1 MAFNRIFDVAD
12 SGTASAGS
20 DDIVGRFRSGHQL
33 SGRPIALTKWRVTG
47 ADPVALAT
55 VQEIMGGDEEPAK
68 WDTKS
73 DEAYEVFTTAGAVEI
88 ILDGPK
94 ALKTGMVLWGRK
106 GKIRECDGA
115 VQTDE
120 LHSECLCPSDLRE
133 RKEGAKNGTA
143 CEPSIQIYFRLALN
157 PELGKFKFFTGSWS
171 MAKEIWQAEERLAE
185 IDGPA
190 YATLTLELVEFTTKD
205 GKNVQYT
212 KPVLEVHDA
221 VEDEEAPF
229 G

>member
-1 MAFNRIFDVAD
+1 MAFRIFDVD
-12 SGTASAGS
+12 SSETKSASS
-20 DDIVGRFRSGHQL
+20 DDIVGRFRSGHQI
-33 SGRPIALTKWRVTG
+33 SGRPMALTEWRVTG
-47 ADPVALAT
+47 ADPVTLET
-55 VQEIMGGDEEPAK
+55 VREIMGGDEEPAK

-73 DEAYEVFTTAGAVEI
+73 DETYEVFTTSTTVEI

-115 VQTDE
+115 TQTDE
-120 LHSECLCPSDLRE
+120 GGSDCVCPSDMRE

-157 PELGKFKFFTGSWS
+157 PELGKFKFFTGSWT
-171 MAKEIWQAEERLAE
+171 MAKEIWKAEERLAE

-190 YATLTLELVEFTTKD
+190 HATLTLELVEFTTKD

-212 KPVLEVHDA
+212 KPILDVHDA
-221 VEDEEAPF
+221 AEASDGGPF
-229 G
+229 